1 MFALKEAEDR
11 LRKTEYA
18 KENLA
23 RDLERQTNKVQMI
36 EKNQELVS
44 SPPSSLCDTFDRCKT
59 KSVTDLVC
67 CSAKF
72 SSDRTR

>member
-44 SPPSSLCDTFDRCKT
+44 SPQAHC
-59 KSVTDLVC
+59 VTPLID
-67 CSAKF
+67 A
-72 SSDRTR
+72 RPNR

>member
-18 KENLA
+18 KENLD

-44 SPPSSLCDTFDRCKT
+44 PLP
-59 KSVTDLVC
+59 V
-67 CSAKF
+67 
-72 SSDRTR
+72 

>member
-36 EKNQELVS
+36 EKNQELMQ
-44 SPPSSLCDTFDRCKT
+44 DQIGDR
-59 KSVTDLVC
+59 LGLLQ
-67 CSAKF
+67 
-72 SSDRTR
+72 REI

>member
-18 KENLA
+18 KESLA

-44 SPPSSLCDTFDRCKT
+44 SLP
-59 KSVTDLVC
+59 V
-67 CSAKF
+67 
-72 SSDRTR
+72 

>member
-44 SPPSSLCDTFDRCKT
+44 SLLVQCDDTLIDARPN
-59 KSVTDLVC
+59 
-67 CSAKF
+67 
-72 SSDRTR
+72 R